1 MIIKNFTWP
10 AELTLNLIGGKWKA
24 LILHHLLRGESRR
37 FGELKRLLPGISAK
51 MLAKHLKE
59 LEYDG
64 LILRMETGEEKIRI
78 VYAPTSRSRSLA
90 PILDAIQAWG
100 REHLEVYGKDG
111 NAGRI
116 SKATGDLRGSGPI
129 RNAADPEAGA
139 GGLAEAQPGQA
150 FGETRPLTPLR
161 REPPLD
167 MSRVLLDAALT
178 S

>member
-24 LILHHLLRGESRR
+24 LILHHLHRGESRR

-59 LEYDG
+59 LEHDG
-64 LILRMETGEEKIRI
+64 LILRMETGGEKTRI
-78 VYAPTSRSRSLA
+78 VYTPTSRSRSLA

-100 REHLEVYGKDG
+100 REHLEVYGNNRTNG
-111 NAGRI
+111 
-116 SKATGDLRGSGPI
+116 
-129 RNAADPEAGA
+129 EGA
-139 GGLAEAQPGQA
+139 GDPTTARPDQA
-150 FGETRPLTPLR
+150 FGETRPLTELR

-167 MSRVLLDAALT
+167 TSRALLDAALT